1 MNGQSNL
8 PESGGVCATTESC
21 VQPIDLNLDSYASCC
36 SNFSFDAIFVQE
48 IPGVLDFGC
57 YTCTGKYV
65 G

>member
-1 MNGQSNL
+1 MNGQNNL
-8 PESGGVCATTESC
+8 PESGGVCASC
-21 VQPIDLNLDSYASCC
+21 SAPFDFDQDSYSSCC
-36 SNFSFDAIFVQE
+36 SDFSFGGIFVQE